1 MKGSW
6 QIVVHRPIADVFDF
20 LADIRNETAWNPRVI
35 HIDQVSAGPIGRD
48 TVFRGRYQALGTL
61 ETTLTAYER
70 PTRLSFRSAGP
81 RLHLSGTFTLAPDPS
96 GTRITLSA
104 DLHPQGVFGVLA
116 PVMNPLVKR
125 QNAIAATRLKQVLD
139 DGRAALTGRTTGR
152 TEGW

>member
-61 ETTLTAYER
+61 
-70 PTRLSFRSAGP
+70 
-81 RLHLSGTFTLAPDPS
+81 
-96 GTRITLSA
+96 
-104 DLHPQGVFGVLA
+104 LA

-125 QNAIAATRLKQVLD
+125 QNAAAAATRLKQVLD

-152 TEGW
+152 TEDW